1 MQTAKPIQKT
11 PTRNGAGEAPL
22 ILTINGGSSSI
33 KFALFSAASPLRRVF
48 SGQVERI
55 GVPGTLLTATRENSS
70 ELDKHPIPAKT
81 FHDGVRG
88 VISYLRQRIGKSTL
102 SAIGHRIVK
111 GGVHL
116 VDNQLI
122 TADVIAELRRMQPL
136 DLDHLPREIALID
149 GFRETFPEIPQ
160 IACFDTAFHKDL
172 PRIAQLLP
180 IPRRYLNAG
189 VRRFGFHG
197 LSYTYL
203 MGQLAVVAGAEV
215 ANGRVILA
223 HLGSGASMAA
233 VHNGKPIDTTM
244 AFTPTSGLVMGT
256 RPGDLDPGL
265 LVYLMKDQK
274 LSTDDMDKF
283 ISQQCGLIGVS
294 ETSFDM
300 RDLLAAHGTDTRAA
314 EAVQLFCYQAK
325 KHLCT
330 LISTLG
336 GLDTIVFAGGIGER
350 APEIRADICDGLD
363 FLGLKLDSS
372 KNKRGCDVI
381 SHDQSRVE
389 VRVIATDEEIVIARI
404 ACSILKCPGA
414 H

>member
-1 MQTAKPIQKT
+1 MQTAKPIPKT
-11 PTRNGAGEAPL
+11 PTRHVAGEAPL

-48 SGQVERI
+48 GGQVERI

-81 FHDGVRG
+81 FHDGIQG
-88 VISYLRQRIGKSTL
+88 VLAYLRQRIGKSTI
-102 SAIGHRIVK
+102 STIGHRIVK

-116 VDNQLI
+116 VDNQPI
-122 TADVIAELRRMQPL
+122 TADVLAELRRMQPL

-149 GFRETFPEIPQ
+149 GFREAFPGIPQ

-180 IPRRYLNAG
+180 IPRHYLNAG
-189 VRRFGFHG
+189 IRRLGFHG

-203 MGQLAVVAGAEV
+203 MSQLAVVAGAEV
-215 ANGRVILA
+215 AKGRVILA

-283 ISQQCGLIGVS
+283 ISQKCGLIGVS

-300 RDLLAAHGTDTRAA
+300 RDLLNTRAA
-314 EAVQLFCYQAK
+314 DSRAADAVELFCYQAK
-325 KHLCT
+325 KQLCT
-330 LISTLG
+330 MTSALG
-336 GLDTIVFAGGIGER
+336 GVDTIVFAGGIGER
-350 APEIRADICDGLD
+350 APEVRAGICEGLD

-372 KNKRGCDVI
+372 KNARGCDVI
-381 SHDQSRVE
+381 SHHQSRVE
-389 VRVIATDEEIVIARI
+389 VRIISTDEEIVIAQI
-404 ACSILKCPGA
+404 VCSILHYSGA

>member
-1 MQTAKPIQKT
+1 MQTVMPASKA
-11 PTRNGAGEAPL
+11 PTQNVPNQVPL

-55 GVPGTLLTATRENSS
+55 GVPNTLLTATREDSS
-70 ELDKHPIPAKT
+70 ELDKHPIAATT
-81 FHDGVRG
+81 FHDGIQG
-88 VISYLRQRIGKSTL
+88 VLTYLRQRIGKSAI

-116 VDNQLI
+116 VDHQLI
-122 TADVIAELRRMQPL
+122 TAEVIAELRRMQPL
-136 DLDHLPREIALID
+136 DLDHLPREIAMID
-149 GFRETFPEIPQ
+149 GCREAFPGIPQ

-180 IPRRYLNAG
+180 IPRHYLNSG

-203 MGQLAVVAGAEV
+203 MNQLAVVAGAEV
-215 ANGRVILA
+215 AKGRVILA

-265 LVYLMKDQK
+265 LIYLMKDQTAS
-274 LSTDDMDKF
+274 LDGMDKF
-283 ISQQCGLIGVS
+283 ISEKCGLIGVS
-294 ETSFDM
+294 ETSSDM
-300 RDLLAAHGTDTRAA
+300 HDLLAARDTDSRAA

-325 KHLCT
+325 KYLCAMM
-330 LISTLG
+330 STLG

-350 APEIRADICDGLD
+350 APDVRAGICHGLD
-363 FLGLKLDSS
+363 FLGLKLDAS
-372 KNKRGCDVI
+372 KNARGCDLI
-381 SHDQSRVE
+381 SAETSQVT
-389 VRVIATDEEIVIARI
+389 VRIIPTDEEIVIARI
-404 ACSILKCPGA
+404 ACSILKLRLPA
-414 H
+414 

>member
-180 IPRRYLNAG
+180 IR
-189 VRRFGFHG
+189 
-197 LSYTYL
+197 
-203 MGQLAVVAGAEV
+203 AV
-215 ANGRVILA
+215 I
-223 HLGSGASMAA
+223 
-233 VHNGKPIDTTM
+233 
-244 AFTPTSGLVMGT
+244 
-256 RPGDLDPGL
+256 
-265 LVYLMKDQK
+265 
-274 LSTDDMDKF
+274 
-283 ISQQCGLIGVS
+283 
-294 ETSFDM
+294 
-300 RDLLAAHGTDTRAA
+300 
-314 EAVQLFCYQAK
+314 
-325 KHLCT
+325 
-330 LISTLG
+330 
-336 GLDTIVFAGGIGER
+336 
-350 APEIRADICDGLD
+350 
-363 FLGLKLDSS
+363 
-372 KNKRGCDVI
+372 
-381 SHDQSRVE
+381 
-389 VRVIATDEEIVIARI
+389 
-404 ACSILKCPGA
+404 
-414 H
+414 

>member
-1 MQTAKPIQKT
+1 MIAD
-11 PTRNGAGEAPL
+11 TRKKKVGGEAPL
-22 ILTINGGSSSI
+22 VLTINGGSSSI
-33 KFALFSAASPLRRVF
+33 KFALFSAGSPLRRIF
-48 SGQVERI
+48 GGQVERI
-55 GVPGTLLTATRENSS
+55 GTQGALLTATRENSS
-70 ELDKHPIPAKT
+70 ELDKQPIPAGT
-81 FHDGVRG
+81 FHDGIQG
-88 VISYLRQRIGKSTL
+88 VISYLRQRIGKSL
-102 SAIGHRIVK
+102 ISAIGHRIVK

-122 TADVIAELRRMQPL
+122 SAEVLAELRRMQPL

-149 GFRETFPEIPQ
+149 GFGAAFPGIPQ
-160 IACFDTAFHKDL
+160 IACFDTAFHKDM

-180 IPRRYLNAG
+180 IPRHYLNAG

-203 MGQLAVVAGAEV
+203 MSQLASVAGEQV

-265 LVYLMKDQK
+265 LVYMMKDRK
-274 LSTDDMDKF
+274 LSADDMDKF
-283 ISQQCGLIGVS
+283 ISEQCGLIGVS
-294 ETSFDM
+294 ETSSDM
-300 RDLLAAHGTDTRAA
+300 RDLLTARTTDPRAA

-325 KHLCT
+325 KHLCAMT
-330 LISTLG
+330 SALG

-350 APEIRADICDGLD
+350 SAEVRAEICDGLK
-363 FLGLKLDSS
+363 FLGLKLDTA
-372 KNKRGCDVI
+372 KNASGCDLI
-381 SHDQSRVE
+381 SGETSRVAI
-389 VRVIATDEEIVIARI
+389 RIIPTDEEIVITRI
-404 ACSILKCPGA
+404 ALSILATRPPA
-414 H
+414 